1 MGGVTRVCI
10 QSAEDIRHLGE
21 LDKKMWT
28 VLSCPVNGL
37 EISSDSLSLM
47 DQDGDG
53 QLRLKEVVATAEWLC
68 ATLKDAQSLFEK
80 KDSIAIDNI
89 SDESL
94 VAVARKVN
102 ADADVSSLADVQA
115 AIDAVTIEAQEVPA
129 APLEADVIAAYKE
142 KSAEYA
148 AYFEQE
154 KLQKLGLASIPE
166 DAPKPGMTEKKFV
179 EMGKQIADWESEVE
193 SLKLKVERIS
203 LADVQAAID
212 AVTIEA
218 QEVPAAPLEADVIA
232 AYKEKSAE
240 YAAYFEQEKLQKLGL
255 ASIPEETP
263 KPGMTEK
270 KFVEMGKQIADW
282 EAAKAAAETANADAL
297 AAAKAEFE
305 PLRKLLL
312 LHRDFYRLLR
322 NFVTLEDF
330 YDNDEKTIASFQAG
344 TLILDQ
350 RACKLC
356 IRVNDLAKHDSQAP
370 LSGMYLLYCNCEN
383 KKTGKKLQIVAA
395 MTQGEIKNLSV
406 GKNGIFYDN
415 DGLDYDATVFKII
428 ENPISIRQ
436 AFWTPYRKMAKWV
449 EDKINK
455 SAAEKDAKAFDDMT
469 AKADAAAN
477 PNAEK
482 KPAFDIAKFAGIFA
496 AIGMA
501 LGMIGTALAAVA
513 GGLASLNW
521 WQLIIVFICILLV
534 ISGPS
539 MIMAWMKLRRRNL
552 APVLNAN
559 GWAVNADAIISV
571 PFGLKLTEQVR
582 FPFTKNPV
590 KKSPAGKICLVI
602 LLLIILGLGGY
613 GIYKY
618 ITKEE
623 VTAEEVME
631 VTETEAN
638 PALTMEETEAPAETP
653 ETEMGAE

>member
-1 MGGVTRVCI
+1 MSKYKWSFANVGGVTRVRI
-10 QSAEDIRHLGE
+10 KSAEDVRHLGE

-37 EISSDSLSLM
+37 EISSDSLRLM

-53 QLRLKEVVATAEWLC
+53 QLRLKEVVATADWLC
-68 ATLKDAQSLFEK
+68 ATLRDPQSLFEQSDVINIK
-80 KDSIAIDNI
+80 NIADEGIRVI
-89 SDESL
+89 SDKL
-94 VAVARKVN
+94 QKDGKVA
-102 ADADVSSLADVQA
+102 LADVQA
-115 AIDAVTIEAQEVPA
+115 AIDAIAIETPEMPA
-129 APLEADVIAAYKE
+129 APFEADVIAAYKA
-142 KSAEYA
+142 KSPEYA

-154 KLQKLGLASIPE
+154 KLQKLGLATIPE
-166 DAPKPGMTEKKFV
+166 DAPKPGMTEKKFI
-179 EMGKQIADWESEVE
+179 EMGDQISKWESEVE
-193 SLKLKVERIS
+193 SIKSKVES
-203 LADVQAAID
+203 
-212 AVTIEA
+212 
-218 QEVPAAPLEADVIA
+218 
-232 AYKEKSAE
+232 
-240 YAAYFEQEKLQKLGL
+240 
-255 ASIPEETP
+255 
-263 KPGMTEK
+263 
-270 KFVEMGKQIADW
+270 EM
-282 EAAKAAAETANADAL
+282 

-330 YDNDEKTIASFQAG
+330 YDNDEKTVASFLAG

-428 ENPISIRQ
+428 ENPISLRQ
-436 AFWTPYRKMAKWV
+436 AFWNPYRKMAKWV

-455 SAAEKDAKAFDDMT
+455 SAAEKDAKTFDDMT
-469 AKADAAAN
+469 AKVATAAD

-482 KPAFDIAKFAGIFA
+482 KSAFDIAKFAGIFA

-501 LGMIGTALAAVA
+501 LGMIGTALVKV
-513 GGLASLNW
+513 GEGMKDLPW
-521 WQLIIVFICILLV
+521 WQYLIIFVCILLI

-559 GWAVNADAIISV
+559 GWAINADSIISV

-582 FPFTKNPV
+582 FPFTKNPA
-590 KKSPAGKICLVI
+590 KKNPAGKIFLVI
-602 LLLIILGLGGY
+602 LLLIILGLGGF

-631 VTETEAN
+631 ATEAEVSETEG
-638 PALTMEETEAPAETP
+638 
-653 ETEMGAE
+653 GAE

>member
-1 MGGVTRVCI
+1 MSKYKWSFANVGGVTRVRI
-10 QSAEDIRHLGE
+10 KSAEDVRHLGE

-37 EISSDSLSLM
+37 EISSDSLRLM

-53 QLRLKEVVATAEWLC
+53 QLRLKEVVATADWLC
-68 ATLKDAQSLFEK
+68 ATLRDPQSLFEQSDVIK
-80 KDSIAIDNI
+80 IENIADEGIRVI
-89 SDESL
+89 SDKL
-94 VAVARKVN
+94 QKDGKVA
-102 ADADVSSLADVQA
+102 LADVQA
-115 AIDAVTIEAQEVPA
+115 AIDAIAIETPEMPA
-129 APLEADVIAAYKE
+129 APYEADVIAAYKA
-142 KSAEYA
+142 KSPEYA

-154 KLQKLGLASIPE
+154 KLQKLGLATIPE
-166 DAPKPGMTEKKFV
+166 DAPKPGMTEKKFI
-179 EMGKQIADWESEVE
+179 EMGDQISKWESEVE
-193 SLKLKVERIS
+193 SIKSKVES
-203 LADVQAAID
+203 
-212 AVTIEA
+212 
-218 QEVPAAPLEADVIA
+218 
-232 AYKEKSAE
+232 
-240 YAAYFEQEKLQKLGL
+240 
-255 ASIPEETP
+255 
-263 KPGMTEK
+263 
-270 KFVEMGKQIADW
+270 EM
-282 EAAKAAAETANADAL
+282 

-330 YDNDEKTIASFQAG
+330 YDNDEKTVASFLAG

-428 ENPISIRQ
+428 ENPISLRQ
-436 AFWTPYRKMAKWV
+436 AFWNPYRKMAKWV

-455 SAAEKDAKAFDDMT
+455 SAAEKDAKTFDDMT
-469 AKADAAAN
+469 AKVATAAD

-482 KPAFDIAKFAGIFA
+482 KSAFDIAKFAGIFA

-501 LGMIGTALAAVA
+501 LGMIGTALASVA
-513 GGLASLNW
+513 QGWISLTW
-521 WQLIIVFICILLV
+521 WQQIIVFVCILLI

-559 GWAVNADAIISV
+559 GWAINADSIISV

-582 FPFTKNPV
+582 FPFTKNPA
-590 KKSPAGKICLVI
+590 KKNPAGKIFLVI
-602 LLLIILGLGGY
+602 LLLIILGLGGF

-631 VTETEAN
+631 ATEAEAN
-638 PALTMEETEAPAETP
+638 PAVSLENAEVSETEE
-653 ETEMGAE
+653 GAE

>member
-1 MGGVTRVCI
+1 MSKYKWSFANVGGVTRVRI
-10 QSAEDIRHLGE
+10 KSAEDVRHLGE

-37 EISSDSLSLM
+37 EISSDSLRLM

-53 QLRLKEVVATAEWLC
+53 QLRLKEVVATADWLC
-68 ATLKDAQSLFEK
+68 ATLRDPQSLFEQSDVIK
-80 KDSIAIDNI
+80 IENIADEGIRVI
-89 SDESL
+89 SDKL
-94 VAVARKVN
+94 QKDGKVA
-102 ADADVSSLADVQA
+102 LADVQA
-115 AIDAVTIEAQEVPA
+115 AIDAIAIETPEMPA
-129 APLEADVIAAYKE
+129 APFEADVIAAYKA
-142 KSAEYA
+142 KSPEYA

-166 DAPKPGMTEKKFV
+166 DAPKPGMTEKKFI
-179 EMGKQIADWESEVE
+179 EMGDQISKWESEVE
-193 SLKLKVERIS
+193 SIKSKVES
-203 LADVQAAID
+203 
-212 AVTIEA
+212 
-218 QEVPAAPLEADVIA
+218 
-232 AYKEKSAE
+232 
-240 YAAYFEQEKLQKLGL
+240 
-255 ASIPEETP
+255 
-263 KPGMTEK
+263 
-270 KFVEMGKQIADW
+270 EM
-282 EAAKAAAETANADAL
+282 

-330 YDNDEKTIASFQAG
+330 YDNDEKTVASFLAG

-428 ENPISIRQ
+428 ENPISLRQ
-436 AFWTPYRKMAKWV
+436 AFWNPYRKMAKWV

-455 SAAEKDAKAFDDMT
+455 SAAEKDAKTFDDMT
-469 AKADAAAN
+469 AKVATAAD

-482 KPAFDIAKFAGIFA
+482 KSAFDIAKFAGIFA

-501 LGMIGTALAAVA
+501 LGMIGTALVKV
-513 GGLASLNW
+513 GEGMKDLPW
-521 WQLIIVFICILLV
+521 WQYLIIFVCILLI

-559 GWAVNADAIISV
+559 GWAINADSIISV

-582 FPFTKNPV
+582 FPFTKNPA
-590 KKSPAGKICLVI
+590 KKNPTGKIFLVI
-602 LLLIILGLGGY
+602 LLLIILGLGGF

-631 VTETEAN
+631 ATEAEAN
-638 PALTMEETEAPAETP
+638 PALTLENAEAPETK
-653 ETEMGAE
+653 EAQQ

>member
-1 MGGVTRVCI
+1 MSKYKWSFANVGGVTRVRI
-10 QSAEDIRHLGE
+10 KSAEDVRHLGE

-37 EISSDSLSLM
+37 EISSDSLRLM

-53 QLRLKEVVATAEWLC
+53 QLRLKEVVATADWLC
-68 ATLKDAQSLFEK
+68 ATLRNPQSLFEQSDVIK
-80 KDSIAIDNI
+80 IENIADEGIRVI
-89 SDESL
+89 SDKL
-94 VAVARKVN
+94 QKDGKVA
-102 ADADVSSLADVQA
+102 LADVQA
-115 AIDAVTIEAQEVPA
+115 AIDAIAIETPEMPA
-129 APLEADVIAAYKE
+129 APFEADVIAAYKA
-142 KSAEYA
+142 KSPEYA

-166 DAPKPGMTEKKFV
+166 DAPKPGMTEKKFI
-179 EMGKQIADWESEVE
+179 EMGDQISKWESEVE
-193 SLKLKVERIS
+193 SIKSKVES
-203 LADVQAAID
+203 
-212 AVTIEA
+212 
-218 QEVPAAPLEADVIA
+218 
-232 AYKEKSAE
+232 
-240 YAAYFEQEKLQKLGL
+240 
-255 ASIPEETP
+255 
-263 KPGMTEK
+263 
-270 KFVEMGKQIADW
+270 EM
-282 EAAKAAAETANADAL
+282 

-330 YDNDEKTIASFQAG
+330 YDNDEKTVASFLAG

-428 ENPISIRQ
+428 ENPISLRQ
-436 AFWTPYRKMAKWV
+436 AFWNPYRKMAKWV

-455 SAAEKDAKAFDDMT
+455 SAAEKDAKTFDDMT
-469 AKADAAAN
+469 AKVATAAD

-482 KPAFDIAKFAGIFA
+482 KSAFDIAKFAGIFA

-501 LGMIGTALAAVA
+501 LGMISMALGSVA
-513 GGLASLNW
+513 QGWISLTW
-521 WQLIIVFICILLV
+521 WQQIIVFVCILLI

-559 GWAVNADAIISV
+559 GWAINADSIISV

-582 FPFTKNPV
+582 FPFTKNPA
-590 KKSPAGKICLVI
+590 KKNPAGKIFLVI
-602 LLLIILGLGGY
+602 LLLIILGLGGF

-631 VTETEAN
+631 ATEAEAN
-638 PALTMEETEAPAETP
+638 PAVSLENAEVSETKEAQQ
-653 ETEMGAE
+653 

>member
-1 MGGVTRVCI
+1 MSKYKWSFANVGGVTRVRI
-10 QSAEDIRHLGE
+10 KSAEDVRHLGE

-37 EISSDSLSLM
+37 EISSDSLRLM

-53 QLRLKEVVATAEWLC
+53 QLRLKEVVATADWLC
-68 ATLKDAQSLFEK
+68 ATLRDPQSLFEQSDVIK
-80 KDSIAIDNI
+80 IENIADEGIRVI
-89 SDESL
+89 SDKL
-94 VAVARKVN
+94 QKDGKVA
-102 ADADVSSLADVQA
+102 LADVQA
-115 AIDAVTIEAQEVPA
+115 AIDAIAIETPEMPA
-129 APLEADVIAAYKE
+129 APFEADVIAAYKA
-142 KSAEYA
+142 KSPEYA

-166 DAPKPGMTEKKFV
+166 DAPKPGMTEKKFI
-179 EMGKQIADWESEVE
+179 EMGDQISKWESEVE
-193 SLKLKVERIS
+193 SIKSKVES
-203 LADVQAAID
+203 
-212 AVTIEA
+212 
-218 QEVPAAPLEADVIA
+218 
-232 AYKEKSAE
+232 
-240 YAAYFEQEKLQKLGL
+240 
-255 ASIPEETP
+255 
-263 KPGMTEK
+263 
-270 KFVEMGKQIADW
+270 EM
-282 EAAKAAAETANADAL
+282 

-330 YDNDEKTIASFQAG
+330 YDNDEKTVASFLAG

-415 DGLDYDATVFKII
+415 NGLDYDATVFKII
-428 ENPISIRQ
+428 ENPISLRQ
-436 AFWTPYRKMAKWV
+436 AFWNPYRKMAKWV

-455 SAAEKDAKAFDDMT
+455 SAAEKDAKTFDDMT
-469 AKADAAAN
+469 AKVATAAD

-482 KPAFDIAKFAGIFA
+482 KSAFDIAKFAGIFA

-501 LGMIGTALAAVA
+501 LGMIGTALVKV
-513 GGLASLNW
+513 GEGMKDLPW
-521 WQLIIVFICILLV
+521 WQYLIIFVCILLI

-559 GWAVNADAIISV
+559 GWAINADSIISV

-582 FPFTKNPV
+582 FPFTKNPA
-590 KKSPAGKICLVI
+590 KKNPAGKIFLVI
-602 LLLIILGLGGY
+602 LLLIILGLGGF

-631 VTETEAN
+631 ATEAEAN
-638 PALTMEETEAPAETP
+638 PAVSLENAEVSEIEE
-653 ETEMGAE
+653 GAE

>member
-1 MGGVTRVCI
+1 MANYKWSFANVGGVTRVCI

-53 QLRLKEVVATAEWLC
+53 QLRLKEVVATADWLC
-68 ATLKDAQSLFEK
+68 ATLKDPQSLFEQS
-80 KDSIAIDNI
+80 DSILLDNI
-89 SDESL
+89 IDESI
-94 VAVARKVN
+94 VAVARK
-102 ADADVSSLADVQA
+102 
-115 AIDAVTIEAQEVPA
+115 I
-129 APLEADVIAAYKE
+129 
-142 KSAEYA
+142 
-148 AYFEQE
+148 
-154 KLQKLGLASIPE
+154 
-166 DAPKPGMTEKKFV
+166 
-179 EMGKQIADWESEVE
+179 VE

-212 AVTIEA
+212 AIAIETP
-218 QEVPAAPLEADVIA
+218 EMPAAPFEADVIA
-232 AYKEKSAE
+232 AYKAKSPE

-270 KFVEMGKQIADW
+270 KFIEMGDQISKW
-282 EAAKAAAETANADAL
+282 ESEVESIKSKVESEL

-330 YDNDEKTIASFQAG
+330 YDNDDKTVASFQAG

-395 MTQGEIKNLSV
+395 MTQGEIKNLNV

-469 AKADAAAN
+469 AKADATVAN
-477 PNAEK
+477 PNAEP

-559 GWAVNADAIISV
+559 GWAINADSIISV
-571 PFGLKLTEQVR
+571 PFGMKLTEQVR
-582 FPFTKNPV
+582 FPFTQNPA
-590 KKSPAGKICLVI
+590 KKSPAGKIFLVI
-602 LLLIILGLGGY
+602 LLLIVLGLGGY

-623 VTAEEVME
+623 VTSEEVME
-631 VTETEAN
+631 ATEAEAN
-638 PALTMEETEAPAETP
+638 PALTMEEAEAPAEAP
-653 ETEMGAE
+653 ETEEGAE

>member
-1 MGGVTRVCI
+1 MGGVTRVRI
-10 QSAEDIRHLGE
+10 KSAEDVRHLGE

-37 EISSDSLSLM
+37 EISSDSLRLM

-53 QLRLKEVVATAEWLC
+53 QLRLKEVVATADWLC
-68 ATLKDAQSLFEK
+68 ATLRDPQSLFEQSDVINIK
-80 KDSIAIDNI
+80 NIADEGIRVI
-89 SDESL
+89 SDKL
-94 VAVARKVN
+94 QKDGKVA
-102 ADADVSSLADVQA
+102 LADVQA
-115 AIDAVTIEAQEVPA
+115 AIDAIAIETPEMPA
-129 APLEADVIAAYKE
+129 APFEADVIAAYKA
-142 KSAEYA
+142 KSPEYA

-154 KLQKLGLASIPE
+154 KLQKLGLATIPE
-166 DAPKPGMTEKKFV
+166 DAPKPGMTEKKFI
-179 EMGKQIADWESEVE
+179 EMGDQISKWESEVE
-193 SLKLKVERIS
+193 SIKSKVES
-203 LADVQAAID
+203 
-212 AVTIEA
+212 
-218 QEVPAAPLEADVIA
+218 
-232 AYKEKSAE
+232 
-240 YAAYFEQEKLQKLGL
+240 
-255 ASIPEETP
+255 
-263 KPGMTEK
+263 
-270 KFVEMGKQIADW
+270 EM
-282 EAAKAAAETANADAL
+282 

-330 YDNDEKTIASFQAG
+330 YDNDEKTVASFLAG

-428 ENPISIRQ
+428 ENPISLRQ
-436 AFWTPYRKMAKWV
+436 AFWNPYRKMAKWV

-455 SAAEKDAKAFDDMT
+455 SAAEKDAKTFDDMT
-469 AKADAAAN
+469 AKVATAAD

-482 KPAFDIAKFAGIFA
+482 KSAFDIAKFAGIFA

-501 LGMIGTALAAVA
+501 LGMIGTALVKV
-513 GGLASLNW
+513 GEGMKDLPW
-521 WQLIIVFICILLV
+521 WQYLIIFVCILLI

-559 GWAVNADAIISV
+559 GWAINADSIISV

-582 FPFTKNPV
+582 FPFTKNPA
-590 KKSPAGKICLVI
+590 KKNPAGKIFLVI
-602 LLLIILGLGGY
+602 LLLIILGLGGF

-631 VTETEAN
+631 ATEAEAN
-638 PALTMEETEAPAETP
+638 PAVSLENAEVSETEE
-653 ETEMGAE
+653 GAE

>member
-1 MGGVTRVCI
+1 MSKYKWSFANVGGVTRVRI
-10 QSAEDIRHLGE
+10 KSAEDVRHLGE

-37 EISSDSLSLM
+37 EISSDSLRLM

-53 QLRLKEVVATAEWLC
+53 QLRLKEVVATADWLC
-68 ATLKDAQSLFEK
+68 ATLRDPQSLFEQSDVINIK
-80 KDSIAIDNI
+80 NIADEGIRVI
-89 SDESL
+89 SDKL
-94 VAVARKVN
+94 QKDGKVA
-102 ADADVSSLADVQA
+102 LADVQA
-115 AIDAVTIEAQEVPA
+115 AIDAIAIETPEMPA
-129 APLEADVIAAYKE
+129 APFEADVIAAYKA
-142 KSAEYA
+142 KSPEYA

-166 DAPKPGMTEKKFV
+166 DAPKPGMTEKKFI
-179 EMGKQIADWESEVE
+179 EMGDQISKWESEVE
-193 SLKLKVERIS
+193 SIKSKVES
-203 LADVQAAID
+203 
-212 AVTIEA
+212 
-218 QEVPAAPLEADVIA
+218 
-232 AYKEKSAE
+232 
-240 YAAYFEQEKLQKLGL
+240 
-255 ASIPEETP
+255 
-263 KPGMTEK
+263 
-270 KFVEMGKQIADW
+270 EM
-282 EAAKAAAETANADAL
+282 

-330 YDNDEKTIASFQAG
+330 YDNDEKTVASFLAG

-415 DGLDYDATVFKII
+415 NGLDYDATVFKII
-428 ENPISIRQ
+428 ENPISLRQ
-436 AFWTPYRKMAKWV
+436 AFWNPYRKMAKWV

-455 SAAEKDAKAFDDMT
+455 SAAEKDAKTFDDMT
-469 AKADAAAN
+469 AKVATAAD

-482 KPAFDIAKFAGIFA
+482 KSAFDIAKFAGIFA

-501 LGMIGTALAAVA
+501 LGMIGTALVKV
-513 GGLASLNW
+513 GEGMKDLPW
-521 WQLIIVFICILLV
+521 WQYLIIFVCILLI

-559 GWAVNADAIISV
+559 GWAINADSIISV

-582 FPFTKNPV
+582 FPFTKNPA
-590 KKSPAGKICLVI
+590 KKNPTGKIFLVI
-602 LLLIILGLGGY
+602 LLLIILGLGGF

-631 VTETEAN
+631 ATEAEAN
-638 PALTMEETEAPAETP
+638 PAVSLENAEVSETEE
-653 ETEMGAE
+653 GAE

>member
-1 MGGVTRVCI
+1 MSKYKWSFANVGGVTRVRI
-10 QSAEDIRHLGE
+10 KSAEDVRHLGE

-37 EISSDSLSLM
+37 EISSDSLRLM

-53 QLRLKEVVATAEWLC
+53 QLRLKEVVATADWLC
-68 ATLKDAQSLFEK
+68 ATLRDPQSLFEQSDVINIK
-80 KDSIAIDNI
+80 NIADEGIRVI
-89 SDESL
+89 SDKL
-94 VAVARKVN
+94 QKDGKVA
-102 ADADVSSLADVQA
+102 LADVQA
-115 AIDAVTIEAQEVPA
+115 AIDAIAIETPEMPA
-129 APLEADVIAAYKE
+129 APFEADVIAAYKA
-142 KSAEYA
+142 KSSEYA

-166 DAPKPGMTEKKFV
+166 DAPKPGMTEKKFIV
-179 EMGKQIADWESEVE
+179 MGDQISKWESEVE
-193 SLKLKVERIS
+193 SIKSKVES
-203 LADVQAAID
+203 
-212 AVTIEA
+212 E
-218 QEVPAAPLEADVIA
+218 
-232 AYKEKSAE
+232 
-240 YAAYFEQEKLQKLGL
+240 
-255 ASIPEETP
+255 
-263 KPGMTEK
+263 
-270 KFVEMGKQIADW
+270 
-282 EAAKAAAETANADAL
+282 L

-330 YDNDEKTIASFQAG
+330 YDNDEKTVASFLAG

-428 ENPISIRQ
+428 ENPISLRQ
-436 AFWTPYRKMAKWV
+436 AFWNPYRKMAKWV

-455 SAAEKDAKAFDDMT
+455 SAAEKDAKTFDDMT
-469 AKADAAAN
+469 AKVATAAD

-482 KPAFDIAKFAGIFA
+482 KSAFDIAKFAGIFA

-501 LGMIGTALAAVA
+501 LGMIGTALVKV
-513 GGLASLNW
+513 GEGMKDLPW
-521 WQLIIVFICILLV
+521 WQYLIIFVCILLI

-559 GWAVNADAIISV
+559 GWAINADSIISV

-582 FPFTKNPV
+582 FPFTKNPA
-590 KKSPAGKICLVI
+590 KKNPAGKIFLVI
-602 LLLIILGLGGY
+602 LLLIILGLGGF

-631 VTETEAN
+631 ATEAEAN
-638 PALTMEETEAPAETP
+638 PAVSLENAEVSETKEAQQ
-653 ETEMGAE
+653 

>member
-1 MGGVTRVCI
+1 MSKYKWSFANVGGVTRVRI
-10 QSAEDIRHLGE
+10 KSAEDVRHLGE

-37 EISSDSLSLM
+37 EISSDSLRLM

-53 QLRLKEVVATAEWLC
+53 QLRLKEVVATADWLC
-68 ATLKDAQSLFEK
+68 ATLRDPQSLFEQSDVIK
-80 KDSIAIDNI
+80 IENIADEGIRVI
-89 SDESL
+89 SDKL
-94 VAVARKVN
+94 QKDGKVA
-102 ADADVSSLADVQA
+102 LADVQA
-115 AIDAVTIEAQEVPA
+115 AIDAIAIETPEMPA
-129 APLEADVIAAYKE
+129 APFEADVIAAYKA
-142 KSAEYA
+142 KSPEYA

-154 KLQKLGLASIPE
+154 KLQKLGLATIPE
-166 DAPKPGMTEKKFV
+166 DAPKPGMTEKKFI
-179 EMGKQIADWESEVE
+179 EMGDQISKWESEVE
-193 SLKLKVERIS
+193 SIKSKVES
-203 LADVQAAID
+203 
-212 AVTIEA
+212 E
-218 QEVPAAPLEADVIA
+218 
-232 AYKEKSAE
+232 
-240 YAAYFEQEKLQKLGL
+240 
-255 ASIPEETP
+255 
-263 KPGMTEK
+263 
-270 KFVEMGKQIADW
+270 
-282 EAAKAAAETANADAL
+282 L

-330 YDNDEKTIASFQAG
+330 YDNDEKTVASFLAG

-415 DGLDYDATVFKII
+415 NGLDYDATVFKII
-428 ENPISIRQ
+428 ENPISLRQ
-436 AFWTPYRKMAKWV
+436 AFWNPYRKMAKWV

-455 SAAEKDAKAFDDMT
+455 SAAEKDAKTFDDMT
-469 AKADAAAN
+469 AKVATAAD

-482 KPAFDIAKFAGIFA
+482 KSAFDIAKFAGIFA

-501 LGMIGTALAAVA
+501 LGMIGTALASVA
-513 GGLASLNW
+513 QGWISLTW
-521 WQLIIVFICILLV
+521 WQQIIVFVCILLI

-559 GWAVNADAIISV
+559 GWAINADSIISV

-582 FPFTKNPV
+582 FPFTKNPA
-590 KKSPAGKICLVI
+590 KKNPAGKIFLVI
-602 LLLIILGLGGY
+602 LLLIILGLGGF

-631 VTETEAN
+631 ATEAEAN
-638 PALTMEETEAPAETP
+638 PALTLENAEVSETEE
-653 ETEMGAE
+653 GAE

>member
-1 MGGVTRVCI
+1 MSKYKWSFANVGGVTRVRI
-10 QSAEDIRHLGE
+10 KSAEDVRHLGE

-37 EISSDSLSLM
+37 EISSDSLRLM

-53 QLRLKEVVATAEWLC
+53 QLRLKEVVATADWLC
-68 ATLKDAQSLFEK
+68 ATLRDPQSLFEQSDVIK
-80 KDSIAIDNI
+80 IENIADEGIRVI
-89 SDESL
+89 SDKL
-94 VAVARKVN
+94 QKDGKVA
-102 ADADVSSLADVQA
+102 LADVQA
-115 AIDAVTIEAQEVPA
+115 AIDAIAIETPEMPA
-129 APLEADVIAAYKE
+129 APFEADVIAAYKA
-142 KSAEYA
+142 KSPEYA

-154 KLQKLGLASIPE
+154 KLQKLGLATIPE
-166 DAPKPGMTEKKFV
+166 DAPKPGMTEKKFI
-179 EMGKQIADWESEVE
+179 EMGDQISKWESEVE
-193 SLKLKVERIS
+193 SIKSKVES
-203 LADVQAAID
+203 
-212 AVTIEA
+212 
-218 QEVPAAPLEADVIA
+218 
-232 AYKEKSAE
+232 
-240 YAAYFEQEKLQKLGL
+240 
-255 ASIPEETP
+255 
-263 KPGMTEK
+263 
-270 KFVEMGKQIADW
+270 EM
-282 EAAKAAAETANADAL
+282 

-330 YDNDEKTIASFQAG
+330 YDNDEKTVASFLAG

-415 DGLDYDATVFKII
+415 DGLDYDATVIKII
-428 ENPISIRQ
+428 ENPISLRQ
-436 AFWTPYRKMAKWV
+436 AFWNPYRKMAKWV

-455 SAAEKDAKAFDDMT
+455 SAAEKDAKTFDDMT
-469 AKADAAAN
+469 AKVATAAD

-482 KPAFDIAKFAGIFA
+482 KSAFDIAKFAGIFA

-501 LGMIGTALAAVA
+501 LGMIGTALASVA
-513 GGLASLNW
+513 QGWISLTW
-521 WQLIIVFICILLV
+521 WQQIIVFVCILLI

-559 GWAVNADAIISV
+559 GWAINADSIISV

-582 FPFTKNPV
+582 FPFTKNPA
-590 KKSPAGKICLVI
+590 KKNPAGKIFLVI
-602 LLLIILGLGGY
+602 LLLIILGLGGF

-631 VTETEAN
+631 ATEAEAN
-638 PALTMEETEAPAETP
+638 PAVSLENAEAPETK
-653 ETEMGAE
+653 EAQQ

>member
-1 MGGVTRVCI
+1 MSKYKWSFANVGGVTRVRI
-10 QSAEDIRHLGE
+10 KSAEDVRHLGE

-37 EISSDSLSLM
+37 EISSDSLRLM

-53 QLRLKEVVATAEWLC
+53 QLRLKEVVATADWLC
-68 ATLKDAQSLFEK
+68 ATLRDPQSLFEQSDVINIK
-80 KDSIAIDNI
+80 NIADEGIRVI
-89 SDESL
+89 SDKL
-94 VAVARKVN
+94 QKDGKVA
-102 ADADVSSLADVQA
+102 LADVQA
-115 AIDAVTIEAQEVPA
+115 AIDAIAIETPEMPA
-129 APLEADVIAAYKE
+129 APFEADVIAAYKA
-142 KSAEYA
+142 KSPEYA

-166 DAPKPGMTEKKFV
+166 DAPKPGMTEKKFI
-179 EMGKQIADWESEVE
+179 EMGDQISKWESEVE
-193 SLKLKVERIS
+193 SIKSKVES
-203 LADVQAAID
+203 
-212 AVTIEA
+212 
-218 QEVPAAPLEADVIA
+218 
-232 AYKEKSAE
+232 
-240 YAAYFEQEKLQKLGL
+240 
-255 ASIPEETP
+255 
-263 KPGMTEK
+263 
-270 KFVEMGKQIADW
+270 EM
-282 EAAKAAAETANADAL
+282 

-330 YDNDEKTIASFQAG
+330 YDNDEKTVASFLAG

-415 DGLDYDATVFKII
+415 NGLDYDATVFKII
-428 ENPISIRQ
+428 ENPISLRQ
-436 AFWTPYRKMAKWV
+436 AFWNPYRKMAKWV

-455 SAAEKDAKAFDDMT
+455 SAAEKDAKTFDDMT
-469 AKADAAAN
+469 AKVATAAD

-482 KPAFDIAKFAGIFA
+482 KSAFDIAKFAGIFA

-501 LGMIGTALAAVA
+501 LGMIGTALASVA
-513 GGLASLNW
+513 QGWISLTW
-521 WQLIIVFICILLV
+521 WQQIIVFVCILLI

-559 GWAVNADAIISV
+559 GWAINADSIISV

-582 FPFTKNPV
+582 FPFTKNPA
-590 KKSPAGKICLVI
+590 KKNPAGKIFLVI
-602 LLLIILGLGGY
+602 LLLIILGLGGF

-631 VTETEAN
+631 ATEAE
-638 PALTMEETEAPAETP
+638 ASETKEAQQ
-653 ETEMGAE
+653 

>member
-1 MGGVTRVCI
+1 MANYKWSFANVGGVTRVCI

-53 QLRLKEVVATAEWLC
+53 QLRLKEVVATADWLC
-68 ATLKDAQSLFEK
+68 ATLKDPQSLFEQS
-80 KDSIAIDNI
+80 DSILLDNI
-89 SDESL
+89 IDESI
-94 VAVARKVN
+94 VAVARK
-102 ADADVSSLADVQA
+102 
-115 AIDAVTIEAQEVPA
+115 I
-129 APLEADVIAAYKE
+129 
-142 KSAEYA
+142 
-148 AYFEQE
+148 
-154 KLQKLGLASIPE
+154 
-166 DAPKPGMTEKKFV
+166 
-179 EMGKQIADWESEVE
+179 VE

-212 AVTIEA
+212 AIAIETP
-218 QEVPAAPLEADVIA
+218 EMPAAPFEADVIA
-232 AYKEKSAE
+232 AYKAKSPE

-270 KFVEMGKQIADW
+270 KFIEMGDQISKW
-282 EAAKAAAETANADAL
+282 ESEVESIKSQVESEL

-330 YDNDEKTIASFQAG
+330 YDNDEKTVASFQAG

-395 MTQGEIKNLSV
+395 MTQGEIKNLNV

-469 AKADAAAN
+469 AKADATVAN
-477 PNAEK
+477 PNAEQ

-559 GWAVNADAIISV
+559 GWAINADSIISV
-571 PFGLKLTEQVR
+571 PFGMKLTEQVR
-582 FPFTKNPV
+582 FPFTQNPA
-590 KKSPAGKICLVI
+590 KKSPAGKIFLVI
-602 LLLIILGLGGY
+602 LLLIVLGLGGY

-623 VTAEEVME
+623 VTSEEVME
-631 VTETEAN
+631 ATEAEAN
-638 PALTMEETEAPAETP
+638 PALTMEEAEAPAEAP
-653 ETEMGAE
+653 ETEEGAE

>member
-1 MGGVTRVCI
+1 MSKYKWSFANVGGVTRVRI
-10 QSAEDIRHLGE
+10 KSAEDVRHLGE

-37 EISSDSLSLM
+37 EISSDSLRLM

-53 QLRLKEVVATAEWLC
+53 QLRLKEVVATADWLC
-68 ATLKDAQSLFEK
+68 ATLQDPQSLFEQSDVIK
-80 KDSIAIDNI
+80 IENIADEGIRVI
-89 SDESL
+89 SDKL
-94 VAVARKVN
+94 QKDGKVA
-102 ADADVSSLADVQA
+102 LADVQA
-115 AIDAVTIEAQEVPA
+115 AIDAIAIETPEMPA
-129 APLEADVIAAYKE
+129 APFEADVIAAYKA
-142 KSAEYA
+142 KSPEYA

-154 KLQKLGLASIPE
+154 KLQKLGLATIPE
-166 DAPKPGMTEKKFV
+166 DAPKPGMTEKKFI
-179 EMGKQIADWESEVE
+179 EMGDQISKWESEVE
-193 SLKLKVERIS
+193 SIKSKVES
-203 LADVQAAID
+203 
-212 AVTIEA
+212 
-218 QEVPAAPLEADVIA
+218 
-232 AYKEKSAE
+232 
-240 YAAYFEQEKLQKLGL
+240 
-255 ASIPEETP
+255 
-263 KPGMTEK
+263 
-270 KFVEMGKQIADW
+270 EM
-282 EAAKAAAETANADAL
+282 

-330 YDNDEKTIASFQAG
+330 YDNDEKTVASFLAG

-428 ENPISIRQ
+428 ENPISLRQ
-436 AFWTPYRKMAKWV
+436 AFWNPYRKMAKWV

-455 SAAEKDAKAFDDMT
+455 SAAEKDAKTFDDMT
-469 AKADAAAN
+469 AKVATAAD

-482 KPAFDIAKFAGIFA
+482 KSAFDIAKFAGIFA

-501 LGMIGTALAAVA
+501 LGMIGTALVKV
-513 GGLASLNW
+513 GEGMKDLPW
-521 WQLIIVFICILLV
+521 WQYLIIFVCILLI

-559 GWAVNADAIISV
+559 GWAINADSIISV

-582 FPFTKNPV
+582 FPFTKNPA
-590 KKSPAGKICLVI
+590 KKNPAGKIFLVI
-602 LLLIILGLGGY
+602 LLLIILGLGGF

-618 ITKEE
+618 ITKEK

-631 VTETEAN
+631 ATEAEAN
-638 PALTMEETEAPAETP
+638 PALTLEEAEVSETEE
-653 ETEMGAE
+653 GAE